1 MPNVV
6 ARVLQRR
13 AVVVVR
19 EKRGRERERRD
30 NRREYTGKKR
40 VGSTG
45 TATLPCKAK
54 QSENTK
60 SRLLPAVRRRR
71 GDGARLRGEFGLS
84 RFSKEFGLSLFLNQ
98 FGLSL
103 FSRRETLHSHRHAGR
118 RWFLCIGSPL
128 YRYAGAR
135 GLFSFCTLH

>member
-6 ARVLQRR
+6 ARVLQRG

-40 VGSTG
+40 VAARGL
-45 TATLPCKAK
+45 LPCLAK